1 MVASRAVFC
10 ATLRQDV
17 TKVCTDEY
25 KDLAMAGKGIVLDF
39 LNRSRFLTVS

>member
-10 ATLRQDV
+10 ATLHQDV

-25 KDLAMAGKGIVLDF
+25 KDLATGRKGIVLDF
-39 LNRSRFLTVS
+39 LNCSRFLTIH